1 MTCPSRFPPQTAN
14 NVVRTVT
21 CHVNVMIGDSK
32 VVEGQ
37 WKKNDDTFGIFRK
50 DELQLGKILGSG
62 GFADV
67 YEILNFEPHGVQRH
81 DLFSSYNS
89 QQVATRKQLSENNL
103 TNDGKSKYVV
113 KQLKVKNMNDATK
126 FCMAA
131 ADLVVEAHFLSS
143 LNHDNILKIRGWA
156 TGGIDAYAAGEHDGY
171 FLILDRLCGTLAE
184 RIEVWKKEEEDSTL
198 EMSFQRLGLDN
209 DVTTQ
214 LLSRTKIAHQIA
226 NALKYL
232 HSKNIVFRD
241 LKPNNVGFD
250 EHGTVKIFDFG
261 LSRELPKPCVNVNDA
276 YNMSGKVGTTRFM
289 APEVAL
295 SKEYNQKVD
304 TYSWSMLYW
313 NCITLEKPYAEMD
326 RFTHASLVCVHGLRP
341 TLNRTMPEC
350 VKDLLRK
357 SWAQCMSTRLT
368 MAEVCKHLEGIEK
381 ELNIGLAMARSHS
394 FRASQ
399 QPSFRRNISAT
410 LVSMAA

>member
-1 MTCPSRFPPQTAN
+1 MD
-14 NVVRTVT
+14 
-21 CHVNVMIGDSK
+21 VMIGDSN

-37 WKKNDDTFGIFRK
+37 WKKKDDKFGIFKK

-67 YEILNFEPHGVQRH
+67 YEILNFEPNGGERH
-81 DLFSSYNS
+81 DLFSTYSS
-89 QQVATRKQLSENNL
+89 HQVATRKQLSENN
-103 TNDGKSKYVV
+103 TTKDGKAKYVV
-113 KQLKVKNMNDATK
+113 KQLKVKNMIDPNK

-143 LNHDNILKIRGWA
+143 LNHENILKIRGWA
-156 TGGIDAYAAGEHDGY
+156 IGGIDAFIEGEHDGY
-171 FLILDRLCGTLAE
+171 FLILDRLSSTLE
-184 RIEVWKKEEEDSTL
+184 DRIALWKKEKADSTL
-198 EMSFQRLGLDN
+198 EMHFQRLGLDN

-214 LLSRTKIAHQIA
+214 LLCRTKIVHQIA
-226 NALKYL
+226 KALKYL

-250 EHGTVKIFDFG
+250 EYGTVKIFDFG
-261 LSRELPKPCVNVNDA
+261 LSRELPKPCVNVHDT
-276 YNMSGKVGTTRFM
+276 YIMSGKVGTTRFM

-326 RFTHASLVCVHGLRP
+326 RYTHTTLVCGHGLRP
-341 TLNRTMPEC
+341 QLTMGMPEC

-357 SWAQCMSTRLT
+357 SWAQCTSTRLT
-368 MAEVCKHLEGIEK
+368 MAEVCNHLEGIEK
-381 ELNIGLAMARSHS
+381 ELNSGLVRARNNSY
-394 FRASQ
+394 RALK
-399 QPSFRRNISAT
+399 QPSFQRNISAT
-410 LVSMAA
+410 LVSLAA